1 MIVEGGVFAL
11 SSIYVN
17 YNTFSYHQISRMIL
31 NKEEIKKLK
40 MNKLLIFYTKTAP
53 YKFKKRKIQH
63 KKFAVSFIT
72 FEILSINE

>member
-1 MIVEGGVFAL
+1 MIAEGGVFAL

-31 NKEEIKKLK
+31 KKKRLK

-72 FEILSINE
+72 FKILSIN

>member
-1 MIVEGGVFAL
+1 MIAEGGFFAL

-31 NKEEIKKLK
+31 KKKRLK

>member
-1 MIVEGGVFAL
+1 MIAEGGVFAL

-31 NKEEIKKLK
+31 KKKRLK

>member
-1 MIVEGGVFAL
+1 MQVKKKLFKEK
-11 SSIYVN
+11 IYKTIFMN
-17 YNTFSYHQISRMIL
+17 KIK
-31 NKEEIKKLK
+31 KEEIKKLK